1 MRRRTKWLI
10 VGALT
15 LIGIVAVVFM
25 LAPRQP
31 SYQGRKLNEWVGDLS
46 SSHYDTQR
54 VARAAIRAMGP
65 AAVPFL
71 TNSLA
76 QRNAASVR
84 TYRNNFVVRKIAS
97 WARGMVKLQ
106 LQSPMTESHNA
117 AIALQTLGPQATNAI
132 PELVAALR
140 DPSWT
145 IGQAAAVALGTIG
158 TNAVPAVGERLT
170 KASPTEMGLALQ
182 AITMWGTNAAPL
194 APTLTKMI
202 ATNAPT
208 SGYAASALARIGAE
222 AVPLITNALSTVDD
236 RARLQFLRALA
247 EIGEPA
253 IAATNQLA
261 ELIRSTNAMVRLGA
275 RYALGATYLP
285 KEFANP
291 IWLEGLHDSDSTNVA
306 VSLHFLSVYPA
317 NVRKYNREIAALTN
331 HPINSIALAA
341 SNALTTWGAWPR

>member
-10 VGALT
+10 VCALT
-15 LIGIVAVVFM
+15 LSGIVTVIFM

-31 SYQGRKLNEWVGDLS
+31 SYQGRNLNEWVADLS
-46 SSHYDTQR
+46 STHYDTQR

-76 QRNAASVR
+76 QRNAFSIRA
-84 TYRNNFVVRKIAS
+84 YRNNFAVRKIAS
-97 WARGMVKLQ
+97 WARGMMKLQ
-106 LQSPMTESHNA
+106 TPMTESHNA

-132 PELVAALR
+132 PELVAALH
-140 DPSWT
+140 DSSWT
-145 IGQAAAVALGTIG
+145 IGQAAAVALGSMG

-170 KASPTEMGLALQ
+170 KASSTEMGLALQ

-194 APTLTKMI
+194 APTLAKMI

-208 SGYAASALARIGAE
+208 SGYAASALARIGRE
-222 AVPLITNALSTVDD
+222 AVPWITNALSTVDD
-236 RARLQFLRALA
+236 NARLQFLRALA

-261 ELIRSTNAMVRLGA
+261 ELIRSTNAMVRLHA
-275 RYALGATYLP
+275 RYALGATYLS

-306 VSLHFLSVYPA
+306 VSLHFLTLYPA
-317 NVRKYNREIAALTN
+317 NVRRYNREIAALTN
-331 HPINSIALAA
+331 HPTNSIALAA
-341 SNALTTWGAWPR
+341 SNALAKWGAWPQ